1 MTITSD
7 QKFATAHNLLRPL
20 RGALSVEQLTSYL
33 AAIRQERTASEER
46 CRVIAQRIVS
56 LGVSEEVVAELMAAS
71 EAVGVN
77 DAMCTLH
84 AAALTLQAMP
94 NSGGGQRTA
103 GGACADISRG

>member
-1 MTITSD
+1 MTITAN
-7 QKFATAHNLLRPL
+7 QQFETARNLLRPL
-20 RGALSVEQLTSYL
+20 RGELTVEQLTSYL
-33 AAIRQERTASEER
+33 TEIRQERAVSDER

-71 EAVGVN
+71 ETVGVN

-94 NSGGGQRTA
+94 SSGA
-103 GGACADISRG
+103 ANA